1 MKRAV
6 ARLSRHKPHNI
17 DHIVPLKASIFV
29 EGTRVHVASGLNV
42 PANLRITEMS
52 TNKLKGS
59 IDWPDRWA
67 YTTSDMLELKEMAN
81 AYTIPNS

>member
-1 MKRAV
+1 
-6 ARLSRHKPHNI
+6 
-17 DHIVPLKASIFV
+17 
-29 EGTRVHVASGLNV
+29 
-42 PANLRITEMS
+42 MS